1 MKILKQMVFLKQLLL
16 TIITFYFES
25 INGLHESNE
34 TQKSFIRQQQQ
45 TFPSG
50 IIDILDILCNEKY
63 LMIWKSMN
71 ELKMKRSNDERE
83 RRKTRRKNLLNG
95 CYDE

>member
-25 INGLHESNE
+25 INGLHEINE

-71 ELKMKRSNDERE
+71 ELKMKRRNDGERKMKNKKKNTIE
-83 RRKTRRKNLLNG
+83 RMLR
-95 CYDE
+95 